1 MKLKARSA
9 MKYTPIFV
17 PLLLILA
24 LVAMRIH
31 RPPPSEVA
39 VVAPRAAI
47 VCDGTA
53 CR

>member
-1 MKLKARSA
+1 

-24 LVAMRIH
+24 LIAVRLY
-31 RPPPSEVA
+31 RPPPSEIAVA
-39 VVAPRAAI
+39 APRAAI
-47 VCDGTA
+47 ACDGAA

>member
-1 MKLKARSA
+1 

-17 PLLLILA
+17 QLLLILA
-24 LVAMRIH
+24 LVAVRLY

-39 VVAPRAAI
+39 VATPRAAL

>member
-1 MKLKARSA
+1 

-24 LVAMRIH
+24 LIAVRIY
-31 RPPPSEVA
+31 RPPPSEVS
-39 VVAPRAAI
+39 VAASKAAI

>member
-1 MKLKARSA
+1 

-24 LVAMRIH
+24 LVAVRLYQ
-31 RPPPSEVA
+31 PPPSEVA
-39 VVAPRAAI
+39 VATPKAAI
-47 VCDGTA
+47 VCDGNA

>member
-1 MKLKARSA
+1 

-24 LVAMRIH
+24 LVAVRLY

-39 VVAPRAAI
+39 AGDMSSA
-47 VCDGTA
+47 GEN
-53 CR
+53 

>member
-1 MKLKARSA
+1 

-24 LVAMRIH
+24 LIAVRLY
-31 RPPPSEVA
+31 RPPSELA
-39 VVAPRAAI
+39 VVAPKALI
-47 VCDGTA
+47 VCDGTV

>member
-1 MKLKARSA
+1 VRL
-9 MKYTPIFV
+9 Y
-17 PLLLILA
+17 
-24 LVAMRIH
+24 

-39 VVAPRAAI
+39 VAAPKAAI

>member
-1 MKLKARSA
+1 

-24 LVAMRIH
+24 LVAVRLY

-39 VVAPRAAI
+39 VATPKAAI
-47 VCDGTA
+47 VCDGTI

>member
-1 MKLKARSA
+1 
-9 MKYTPIFV
+9 MKYTPLFV

-24 LVAMRIH
+24 LIAVRIY

-39 VVAPRAAI
+39 VAAPRAVI

>member
-1 MKLKARSA
+1 

-24 LVAMRIH
+24 LIAVRLY
-31 RPPPSEVA
+31 RPPASEVA
-39 VVAPRAAI
+39 VGAPRAAI